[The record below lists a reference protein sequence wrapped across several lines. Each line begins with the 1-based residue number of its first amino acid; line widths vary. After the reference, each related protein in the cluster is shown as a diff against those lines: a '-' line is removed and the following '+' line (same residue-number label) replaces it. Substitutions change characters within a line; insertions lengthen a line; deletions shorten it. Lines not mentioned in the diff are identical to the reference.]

1 MTPAPGGAGPSRR
14 RRAAIPVSD
23 SSHHS
28 GGYQYPEDPEPAG
41 GYEPPAPEP
50 PDPPRTTVEPLE
62 EVEEAAES
70 PIAAERFRRT
80 SPARRMMIPARRSGG
95 HWRLLSGTVGYV
107 MVVGGMADY
116 VDPQTRAL
124 GHLAFWALIA
134 LAMFVS
140 VGRERRHG
148 WDPAPRWPWLAGALG
163 GAVAVEVLVLAVGS
177 PAIIVGSLVVL
188 GLALFVL
195 MLVG

>member
-1 MTPAPGGAGPSRR
+1 M
-14 RRAAIPVSD
+14 SD
-23 SSHHS
+23 SSHHT
-28 GGYQYPEDPEPAG
+28 GGYQYPEEPEPAG
-41 GYEPPAPEP
+41 GYEPSASDP
-50 PDPPRTTVEPLE
+50 PDDPPRTTVEP
-62 EVEEAAES
+62 VEEAGEPAGS

-80 SPARRMMIPARRSGG
+80 SPARRMVIPAQRSGG

-140 VGRERRHG
+140 VSRERRHG